1 MRCTDI
7 WRSIIALKLMS
18 INNLDILFD
27 GPSVVQFRNKHDL
40 LKDFVDEVPMF
51 KSDKIIY
58 NCINSVKL
66 KKGRAN
72 LAKNMKLIYRSLIKR
87 KLIDKKEMIYLDAWI
102 DDCKYLLNKL

>member
-1 MRCTDI
+1 
-7 WRSIIALKLMS
+7 MS

-66 KKGRAN
+66 KK
-72 LAKNMKLIYRSLIKR
+72 
-87 KLIDKKEMIYLDAWI
+87 EEQT
-102 DDCKYLLNKL
+102 